1 MQTIEKTKRK
11 YFTKAQ
17 KKSIL
22 DELNS
27 HGMTISILAR
37 RHDIHPVTVHKWKR
51 EMGNNK
57 TNDENN
63 VDLSELLAELEK
75 LKGENSNL
83 KKALADVVLDK
94 QILQTANDVLK
105 KKHLQQQL
113 KSQKKPSKK

>member
-1 MQTIEKTKRK
+1 MQTTEKTKRK
-11 YFTKAQ
+11 YFTKSQ

-27 HGMTISILAR
+27 NGMTISLLAR
-37 RHDIHPVTVHKWKR
+37 RHDIHPVTLHKWKR
-51 EMGNNK
+51 EMGNNTK
-57 TNDENN
+57 EENN

-113 KSQKKPSKK
+113 KSQKKQSKK